1 MSRIIDEFG
10 NTRPEVAER
19 IKPIDSYICNELKD
33 IAKDLEL
40 NGEEIRQL
48 YQSEMDTI
56 NAEGMEQTMRW
67 GIEKRRRQRG
77 IIEST

>member
-1 MSRIIDEFG
+1 MSKVIDEFG
-10 NTRPEVAER
+10 NTRPDVAER
-19 IKPIDSYICNELKD
+19 IKPLESYICNELKD
-33 IAKDLEL
+33 IATELEL

-48 YQSEMDTI
+48 YQSVMDTI

-67 GIEKRRRQRG
+67 GIEERRRLRE